1 VAGNPKARYSSRL
14 CGKKPTGFSRR
25 ASRMGDFNSIL
36 DCPRAPKLGP
46 LGKLIPTKAT
56 TAELR
61 GEKLFY
67 GNAGH

>member
-1 VAGNPKARYSSRL
+1 
-14 CGKKPTGFSRR
+14 
-25 ASRMGDFNSIL
+25 MGDFNSIL